1 VTSSAPGQRV
11 DGRAARWAGQRERRR
26 REFVEAA
33 LRAIAEHGAEVTTE
47 QIAEAAGV
55 ARTQVYKH
63 FTGADDLRQ
72 AISDQAVE
80 LINTTLA
87 PLWNLRGTP
96 MQMIRGAVGSH
107 VAFLAEHY
115 NLYWYL
121 SVRGT
126 QGAITDVKTAVA
138 RHLTL
143 LFEFYLSAF
152 GIDKRFAEPLGFGV
166 VGLVDLSTIRWLEN
180 PREMAQSDLAD
191 LLATWVW
198 RIVDDVLRTNQV
210 VLSPDVPLDA
220 ADLTFNGEAGQ
231 N

>member
-1 VTSSAPGQRV
+1 M

-33 LRAIAEHGAEVTTE
+33 LRAIAQHGAEVTTE

-63 FTGADDLRQ
+63 FTGADDLRRS
-72 AISDQAVE
+72 ISDQAVE
-80 LINTTLA
+80 LINATLA
-87 PLWNLRGTP
+87 PLWNLQGTP
-96 MQMIRGAVGSH
+96 MEMIRSAVGSH
-107 VAFLAEHY
+107 VAFLADHY

-121 SVRGT
+121 SVRGS

-152 GIDKRFAEPLGFGV
+152 GIDKRVAEPLGFGV

-180 PREMAQSDLAD
+180 ANEMDQSELAD
-191 LLATWVW
+191 LLSTWVW
-198 RIVDDVLRTNQV
+198 RIVDDVLRSHQV
-210 VLSPDVPLDA
+210 VLSPDVPLTA
-220 ADLTFNGEAGQ
+220 AGLTFTGESGE

>member
-1 VTSSAPGQRV
+1 M
-11 DGRAARWAGQRERRR
+11 
-26 REFVEAA
+26 EAA

-63 FTGADDLRQ
+63 FTGADDLRR
-72 AISDQAVE
+72 AISDQGVE
-80 LINTTLA
+80 LINAMLA

-96 MQMIRGAVGSH
+96 MEMIRGAVGSH
-107 VAFLAEHY
+107 VGFLAENY

-138 RHLTL
+138 RHLTVL
-143 LFEFYLSAF
+143 LGFYLSAF
-152 GIDKRFAEPLGFGV
+152 GIDKRVAEPLGFGV
-166 VGLVDLSTIRWLEN
+166 VGMVDLSTVRWLEN
-180 PREMAQSDLAD
+180 PSEMDREELVD
-191 LLATWVW
+191 LLTSWVW
-198 RIVDDVLRTNQV
+198 RIIDDVLRGNGV
-210 VLSPDVPLDA
+210 VLSPEEPLA
-220 ADLTFNGEAGQ
+220 SVDLAFNPE